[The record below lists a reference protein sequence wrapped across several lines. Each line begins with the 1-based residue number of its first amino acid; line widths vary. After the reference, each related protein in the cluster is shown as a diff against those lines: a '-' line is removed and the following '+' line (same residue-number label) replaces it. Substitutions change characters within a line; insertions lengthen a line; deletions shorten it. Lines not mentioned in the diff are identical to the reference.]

1 MPSDGGGK
9 DTMMKVYVPRTR
21 KEIEHKLRV
30 WGIKHIQGLPLRDLS
45 KDQLIRE
52 YCRQYRRIR
61 REQQVLAESRR
72 RLKL

>member
-1 MPSDGGGK
+1 MIK
-9 DTMMKVYVPRTR
+9 IYVPRTR

-30 WGIKHIQGLPLRDLS
+30 WGIKRIQGLPLRDLS

-61 REQQVLAESRR
+61 REQQALAESRR
-72 RLKL
+72 RLKF